1 MVKDNYTYKDNKKV
15 RMDGA
20 LSNLKILDFSTLL
33 PGPYASLVLADMG
46 AQVIKISSSS
56 RPDIVADYPP
66 FVDGTDLSAN
76 QAWLGRNKKNLFLNL
91 KNPKAIDIVK
101 ELIME
106 YDIILE
112 QFRPGVMDK
121 LGLGYDELK
130 EINPNL
136 IYCSLTGYGQTGPLS
151 QNAGHDINYLARS
164 GNMAHAGKADIGPVL
179 TNMQIADIC
188 AGSMNSVVGILAAVN
203 YRNMTGEGQYIDIS
217 MYDGLI
223 PFNAMDGAG
232 FLVSGEEP
240 KREKQRLNGGCIYD
254 FYQTKDGEYLSV
266 GCLEPQFW
274 REFCILIGREE
285 YIEGSVWPEEIDNV
299 KEDIRNVIKNKTKD
313 EWTEIF
319 SGRDVCVEPVLSLKE
334 ALIEDEHVKKREMVV
349 NVKSSQNE
357 HINIKQMG
365 NPIKLSKCP
374 YNYEESGYPLGYH
387 TKEIITSM
395 GYSNEEFE
403 EMNKEGVF

>member
-1 MVKDNYTYKDNKKV
+1 MIKENNEPNNKKV
-15 RMDGA
+15 RMNGA
-20 LSNLKILDFSTLL
+20 LGNLKILDFSTLL
-33 PGPYASLVLADMG
+33 PGPYASLLLADMG
-46 AQVIKISSSS
+46 AKVIKISSSV

-66 FVDGTDLSAN
+66 FVDDTNLSAN
-76 QAWLGRNKKNLFLNL
+76 QAWLGRNKKNLFFNL
-91 KNPKAIDIVK
+91 KNPKAIEIVK

-121 LGLGYDELK
+121 LGLGYEELK
-130 EINPNL
+130 KINPKL

-164 GNMAHAGKADIGPVL
+164 GNMAHAGKENIGPVL
-179 TNMQIADIC
+179 TNMQIADVC

-254 FYQTKDGEYLSV
+254 FYETKDGEYLSV

-274 REFCILIGREE
+274 REFCILIDREE
-285 YIEGSVWPEEIDNV
+285 YIEGSVFPEDIDNV
-299 KEDIRNVIKNKTKD
+299 KEDIKNIIKSKTRD
-313 EWTEIF
+313 EWMDIF
-319 SGRDVCVEPVLSLKE
+319 SEKDVCVEPVLSLKE
-334 ALIEDEHVKKREMVV
+334 AFEDEHVKEREMVV
-349 NVKSSQNE
+349 EVKSSQNE
-357 HINIKQMG
+357 DINIKQMG

-374 YNYEESGYPLGYH
+374 AKYDISGYPLGHH